1 MDLSPEQWKRVSNLF
16 DAVCDLSWA
25 EQQAHL
31 QDADISPAIRDEVEA
46 LLAADADDS
55 SFLEAGAASLAETFV
70 DEAVNTYARAAEY
83 HLEPGA
89 RVGAYRV
96 VEPIG
101 EGGMGAVYRAE
112 RADGS
117 FTKQVAL
124 KVIRRGRATPESIRR
139 FEHERQILAQ
149 LEHPNIA
156 RLVDGGITDDGQ
168 PYFIMEYV
176 EGQPIDAYCA
186 EHDLPLQARV
196 DLLVDVCDAVQYAHR
211 RLVVHRDLKPDNI
224 LVTEEG
230 TIKLLDFGIA
240 KLLAEDESNTP
251 QHTVAQRMTPAYA
264 SPEQVQNGAVTP
276 ATDVY
281 ALGVIAYTLLSGAP
295 PYRFEDQTP
304 TSIAEVIIHAV
315 PTRPSTALRTLPE
328 TSNAPSRPS
337 YMSGRLQGDLDAIV
351 MKALKKEPERRY
363 ATAGVLLEDLEQ
375 FQAGHPVQ
383 ARDDT
388 TWYRTRKFVARNQWA
403 VLAASLALVALLGG
417 SAATFWQAQQ
427 ATAEAER
434 ANQTLDFFLQT
445 FEDIDPS
452 HVEAQGGMI
461 APDDLLGRGMRR
473 AEQLS
478 DQPRVQASVLQGLG
492 QLSLSLGAFDTADSL
507 AEQSRTLWATTRGA
521 DADAYTRA
529 TLLRA
534 EALLEQ
540 RAYDEAEA
548 LAREQTR
555 ARSTALRLQAHTL
568 HGSILY
574 RQGRSDDAAAAYQR
588 ALDTPG
594 DSLRIAE
601 AQLGLGDV
609 YLLQDSTALAL
620 ALFKEAL
627 DVYQTRSP
635 ESPETAQAHYQ
646 MATALQRAGRPEDAT
661 AHFERALHVYE
672 QVYGARDYRVATTQY
687 ALARLYEDQNQ
698 YDNATLLYQDAISTY
713 EASPMRALHLWKAY
727 PRVGMGRTRLSQS
740 RPADAVSYLEQAL
753 EIIRAELGDSDS
765 RAALAQGL
773 LGAAYAQTGQFSEA
787 EPLLQA
793 GEAQA
798 TNRPDLKR
806 HLLAGYVALYTAQ
819 GRTDEAASAQAE
831 LEALQAGEE

>member
-1 MDLSPEQWKRVSNLF
+1 MDLSPEQWKRASDLF
-16 DAVCDLSWA
+16 DAVCDLSRA
-25 EQQAHL
+25 DQQAYL
-31 QDADISPAIRDEVEA
+31 QDADISPVIRDEVEA

-70 DEAVNTYARAAEY
+70 DEAVDTYARVAEY

-89 RVGAYRV
+89 RIGAYRV

-124 KVIRRGRATPESIRR
+124 KVIRRGKATPESIRR

-186 EHDLPLQARV
+186 EHDLSLQARV

-240 KLLAEDESNTP
+240 KLLPEDESSTP

-264 SPEQVQNGAVTP
+264 SPEQVQHDAVTP

-281 ALGVIAYTLLSGAP
+281 ALGVIAYMLLSGTP
-295 PYRFEDQTP
+295 PYHFEDHSP
-304 TSIAEVIIHAV
+304 TSIAEVILHAV
-315 PTRPSTALRTLPE
+315 PTRPSTALRTLPQ
-328 TSNAPSRPS
+328 TGDAPPRPS
-337 YMSGRLQGDLDAIV
+337 YISRKLRGDLDAII

-363 ATAGVLLEDLEQ
+363 ATAGVLLEDFER
-375 FQAGHPVQ
+375 FRAGHPVQ

-403 VLAASLALVALLGG
+403 MLAACLALIALLGG
-417 SAATFWQAQQ
+417 SAATLWQAQQ

-461 APDDLLGRGMRR
+461 APNDLLGRGMRR

-507 AEQSRTLWATTRGA
+507 AEQSRTLWATTRGT
-521 DADAYTRA
+521 DDDAYARA

-548 LAREQTR
+548 LAQEQTS
-555 ARSTALRLQAHTL
+555 AKSATLRLQAHTL

-574 RQGRSDDAAAAYQR
+574 RQGRSDDAATAYQR
-588 ALDTPG
+588 ALETPG

-609 YLLQDSTALAL
+609 YLWQDSTALAL
-620 ALFKEAL
+620 ALFEDAL
-627 DVYQTRSP
+627 NVYQDYSP
-635 ESPETAQAHYQ
+635 GSPETAQAHYQ
-646 MATALQRAGRPEDAT
+646 LATALQRAERPEDAT
-661 AHFERALHVYE
+661 AHFERALQAYN
-672 QVYGARDYRVATTQY
+672 QAYGSRDYRVATTQY

-698 YDNATLLYQDAISTY
+698 YDDAASLYQDAISTY

-727 PRVGMGRTRLSQS
+727 PRVGMGRTLLSQN
-740 RPADAVSYLEQAL
+740 RPDDAVPHLEHAL
-753 EIIRAELGDSDS
+753 EIIRTELGDSDS
-765 RAALAQGL
+765 RVALAQGL
-773 LGAAYAQTGQFSEA
+773 LGAAYARTGQFSEA

-793 GEAQA
+793 GESQA
-798 TNRPDLKR
+798 ANRPDLKR

-819 GRTDEAASAQAE
+819 GRTDEAAAAQAE
-831 LEALQAGEE
+831 LESLQEGEK